1 MLWNQKAIVA
11 DRKFYNRAGP
21 MNFYSGYRVH
31 NYHFAAYGAM
41 FLGQYAPAIA
51 AANELIETRPRKCCA
66 FPHRRSPIFS
76 GATLRSDSTTD
87 PVR

>member
-1 MLWNQKAIVA
+1 
-11 DRKFYNRAGP
+11 

-51 AANELIETRPRKCCA
+51 AANELIETMPEAMLRIPSPPMADFCRMAGRECGWQ
-66 FPHRRSPIFS
+66 RRW
-76 GATLRSDSTTD
+76 RSRVTWVWKSSL
-87 PVR
+87 

>member
-41 FLGQYAPAIA
+41 FLGQYAPAVA
-51 AANELIETRPRKCCA
+51 AANELIKTMPEEMLR
-66 FPHRRSPIFS
+66 HRRWPIFS
-76 GATLRSDSTTD
+76 RATLRSDSTC
-87 PVR
+87 